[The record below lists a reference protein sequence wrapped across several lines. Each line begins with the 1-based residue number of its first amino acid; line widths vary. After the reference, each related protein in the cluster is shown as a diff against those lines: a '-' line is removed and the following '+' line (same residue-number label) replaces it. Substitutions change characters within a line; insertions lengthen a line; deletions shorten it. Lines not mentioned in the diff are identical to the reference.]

1 MMRLPTVL
9 LVLAAFVAAGAQ
21 IPAEKALAN
30 YKTAYLAAKKRLAAT
45 PKDKKVR
52 AAFVVAGDRYATA
65 TMTADSLPP
74 RTKYRDALR
83 LYREVLK
90 VDPKNREA
98 ANNSKMI
105 IDIYKSMGRPVP
117 Q

>member
-1 MMRLPTVL
+1 MRIPTVL
-9 LVLAAFVAAGAQ
+9 LVLAAFVTAGAQ
-21 IPAEKALAN
+21 TSPEKALAT
-30 YKTAYLAAKKRLAAT
+30 YKKAYLAAKKNLAAK
-45 PKDKKVR
+45 PKDKKTR
-52 AAFVVAGDRYATA
+52 AAFIVAGDRYATA

-74 RTKYRDALR
+74 RVKYRAALQ

-90 VDPKNREA
+90 VDPKNKEA
-98 ANNSKMI
+98 TNNSKMI